1 MLRVA
6 GPRNANRSGK
16 KAAQSN
22 TFGVAIGSSSIRCN
36 TLVWPPDCGELDMVQ
51 SALKA
56 MPRPTLCRPWALV
69 MGWGGKAYV
78 GPMEPIAKLAGGAY
92 LFWAYI
98 CHFDD
103 NGYRGTPIA
112 LG

>member
-1 MLRVA
+1 M
-6 GPRNANRSGK
+6 
-16 KAAQSN
+16 
-22 TFGVAIGSSSIRCN
+22 RCN
-36 TLVWPPDCGELDMVQ
+36 KVACSPDCGEPGLVRT
-51 SALKA
+51 ALKA
-56 MPRPTLCRPWALV
+56 MPKPSLRGPWALV

>member
-1 MLRVA
+1 
-6 GPRNANRSGK
+6 
-16 KAAQSN
+16 
-22 TFGVAIGSSSIRCN
+22 
-36 TLVWPPDCGELDMVQ
+36 
-51 SALKA
+51 
-56 MPRPTLCRPWALV
+56 

-78 GPMEPIAKLAGGAY
+78 GPIEPIAKLAGGAY

-98 CHFDD
+98 YHFGD